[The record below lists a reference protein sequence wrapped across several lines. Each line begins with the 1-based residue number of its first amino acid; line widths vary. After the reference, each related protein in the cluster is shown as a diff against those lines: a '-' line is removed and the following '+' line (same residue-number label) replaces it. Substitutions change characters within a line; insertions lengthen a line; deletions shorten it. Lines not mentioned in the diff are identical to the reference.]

1 MEPSHD
7 VKAGFNIESRGFSE
21 HSQISEAQDDSRDQ
35 IPNGGA
41 NDIEFG
47 ISDSNESA
55 QGDVYQEETKDT
67 HEQEH
72 LWKGLE
78 GWSDLSRHLR
88 QYDEERI
95 KRVNDDMD
103 TLLVFAG
110 LFSAVVTAFCIEF
123 YKSLQTDPNETSAIL
138 LLQISKQLASF
149 NVNGLT
155 VNSSAS
161 AAEPSLF
168 TSKTPSKTS
177 TNINI
182 FWFLSLV
189 FSLTTAS
196 LAMLVKQWL
205 REYLPH
211 DNLSPQS
218 HIRVRHFRAEGIEKF
233 HVFTI
238 AAVLPLM
245 IQIALGLFFIGL
257 VVFLIDL
264 DWAVGWSITPFV
276 ILWASLFVITLL
288 APAIFAH
295 CPYHTPLLK
304 GLLHTV
310 RYMIHK
316 NVAYIYNF
324 VHLRYGNLKWSAREA
339 SGQYRRKVINISSK
353 TCNWLYLV
361 SHAFVF
367 WGSWVLYSVPH
378 CFFGP
383 VDTTW
388 RSEDLYFYEDDHP
401 FRDERW
407 ARENNSMNAT
417 CLASIDAMFMDDQ
430 YLSFIFVAARNMDFE
445 DIVAIYRFIYSERK
459 GSKAGYSLLSS
470 VTRNFYDAILE
481 CLLRRKKLVL
491 TYDFDSQHPDLH
503 GVLGELFISVLQESY
518 PKDEVITLFNMF
530 LRQSPYSALLVVRIC
545 INPLV
550 SKYDACGEFFN
561 KIEVDSVSAIRHL
574 IKAVSD
580 EIASHPS
587 ARHKP
592 DDDNDDNSP
601 FRPPSLGDPIEET
614 DNSVPIDPVNQLEL
628 LYYFTFSILARADE
642 QLLTRFDTRKFLA
655 QAVGQL
661 RMLFS
666 SSITSEDWELLEK
679 RLLSR
684 ENTTPSQ
691 EYREAIDKLRTL
703 LLTRI
708 KEEAE

>member
-1 MEPSHD
+1 MYCTDSLRVTGSSRENVPLEYYHIIRQSKYRSTPISDTFSVPNGFYSQCCVCMQAPWKTEATSLLQSKSSIFVAAMEPSHD

-21 HSQISEAQDDSRDQ
+21 HSQSSEAQDDSRDQ

-103 TLLVFAG
+103 TLLVFA
-110 LFSAVVTAFCIEF
+110 
-123 YKSLQTDPNETSAIL
+123 
-138 LLQISKQLASF
+138 
-149 NVNGLT
+149 
-155 VNSSAS
+155 
-161 AAEPSLF
+161 
-168 TSKTPSKTS
+168 
-177 TNINI
+177 
-182 FWFLSLV
+182 
-189 FSLTTAS
+189 
-196 LAMLVKQWL
+196 
-205 REYLPH
+205 
-211 DNLSPQS
+211 
-218 HIRVRHFRAEGIEKF
+218 
-233 HVFTI
+233 
-238 AAVLPLM
+238 
-245 IQIALGLFFIGL
+245 
-257 VVFLIDL
+257 
-264 DWAVGWSITPFV
+264 
-276 ILWASLFVITLL
+276 
-288 APAIFAH
+288 
-295 CPYHTPLLK
+295 
-304 GLLHTV
+304 
-310 RYMIHK
+310 
-316 NVAYIYNF
+316 
-324 VHLRYGNLKWSAREA
+324 
-339 SGQYRRKVINISSK
+339 
-353 TCNWLYLV
+353 
-361 SHAFVF
+361 
-367 WGSWVLYSVPH
+367 
-378 CFFGP
+378 
-383 VDTTW
+383 DTTW

-459 GSKAGYSLLSS
+459 
-470 VTRNFYDAILE
+470 E

-550 SKYDACGEFFN
+550 SKYDARGEFFN

-601 FRPPSLGDPIEET
+601 SRPPSLGDPIEET

-691 EYREAIDKLRTL
+691 EYREAIDKLCTL